1 MLGLNA
7 LSEFA
12 ALAYSDSP
20 TNLQV
25 MVGATGKSNFQK
37 AFTITDSNSLELQRH
52 PFHMSGDGTTLQVS
66 ATGTGC
72 ALAQVRKSWRVK
84 CSKV

>member
-12 ALAYSDSP
+12 ALAYSDEP
-20 TNLQV
+20 TDLQV
-25 MVGATGKSNFQK
+25 MLGVSGKSGSQMTFLVTN
-37 AFTITDSNSLELQRH
+37 DNSLELQRH
-52 PFHMSGDGTTLQVS
+52 AFDVTTEGTSMFVS

-72 ALAQVRKSWRVK
+72 ALVQV
-84 CSKV
+84 CD